1 MPLANVS
8 PLSAKQIDRLGAAQI
23 ESQEARDYRHVVR
36 KTTLRLEPV
45 ARSLP
50 IRTVFPDELTRV
62 LEARGPWAKVEVH
75 EYATDQVTIGWIAR
89 SRLASPD

>member
-23 ESQEARDYRHVVR
+23 ESKEARDYRHVVR

-45 ARSLP
+45 VW
-50 IRTVFPDELTRV
+50 IGVEK
-62 LEARGPWAKVEVH
+62 GP
-75 EYATDQVTIGWIAR
+75 R
-89 SRLASPD
+89 